1 MKIRRKAVIFVSSMM
16 LLSCFST
23 IGSAQILP
31 EADVECEDL
40 VTLDISPGSTR
51 QAIVNCELTNPTSG
65 PESIE
70 ISYQSGNLDVAGPGS
85 MTVEG
90 GESVDFQIAV
100 ESTGEIPAGMYDINV
115 SVVVTEWNGVPV
127 SVFGFSDED
136 VIEVE
141 VLPYTVCSSSGPSAI
156 FSEAG
161 EDVLFSVVYSCDS
174 NEENSLEVSLHL
186 LEKGSSQETMWPSGF
201 NDMSVDTCRV
211 ENPMGS
217 VNCDFVLTTP
227 SNLQSKWEGCL
238 IVVDEMTDPNWGCSS
253 EFAFSLTV
261 NEKETVVPSVGLDVN
276 GTFLEDFGITEEN
289 QSLLIGVGLGGAILM
304 LSLFFLYRRRRG

>member
-1 MKIRRKAVIFVSSMM
+1 MKIRRMAVIFVSSMM
-16 LLSCFST
+16 LICCFST
-23 IGSAQILP
+23 SGSAQILP
-31 EADVECEDL
+31 EADVECEDS
-40 VTLDISPGSTR
+40 VMLDISPDSVK

-65 PESIE
+65 SESIE
-70 ISYQSGNLDVAGPGS
+70 ISYQSGNLNVAGPGS

-100 ESTGEIPAGMYDINV
+100 ASSGEIPAGMYDINV

-136 VIEVE
+136 VVEVE
-141 VLPYTVCSSSGPSAI
+141 ILPYTVCSSSGPSAI

-161 EDVLFSVVYSCDS
+161 DDVLLSVVYSCDS
-174 NEENSLEVSLHL
+174 NEESSLEVSLHL
-186 LEKGSSQETMWPSGF
+186 LEEGSIQETMWPSGF
-201 NDMSVDTCRV
+201 NDMSVDSCRV

-238 IVVDEMTDPNWGCSS
+238 IVVDEMTDPIWSCSS

-261 NEKETVVPSVGLDVN
+261 NEKETVVPSVGIDVN
-276 GTFLEDFGITEEN
+276 GTFLEELGVTEEN
-289 QSLLIGVGLGGAILM
+289 QNLVIGGAAGGLILVA
-304 LSLFFLYRRRRG
+304 SLYAFFRRKV

>member
-1 MKIRRKAVIFVSSMM
+1 VI
-16 LLSCFST
+16 LICCFSP

-31 EADVECEDL
+31 EADVECEDS
-40 VTLDISPGSTR
+40 VTMDISPGSVK

-65 PESIE
+65 SESIE
-70 ISYQSGNLDVAGPGS
+70 ISYQSGNLNVAGPGS

-100 ESTGEIPAGMYDINV
+100 ASTGEIPAGVYDINV

-136 VIEVE
+136 VVEVE
-141 VLPYTVCSSSGPSAI
+141 VLPYTVCSSSRPSAI

-161 EDVLFSVVYSCDS
+161 DDVLFSVVYSCDS

-186 LEKGSSQETMWPSGF
+186 LEEGSAQEAMWPSGF
-201 NDMSVDTCRV
+201 NDMSTDACRI

-217 VNCDFVLTTP
+217 VNCDFILTTP
-227 SNLQSKWEGCL
+227 PNLQSKWEGCL
-238 IVVDEMTDPNWGCSS
+238 IVVDEMTDPVWSCSS
-253 EFAFSLTV
+253 EFAFPLTV
-261 NEKETVVPSVGLDVN
+261 NEKEAVVPSVGIDVN
-276 GTFLEDFGITEEN
+276 GTFLEELGVTEEN
-289 QSLLIGVGLGGAILM
+289 QNLVIGGTASVLILVAT
-304 LSLFFLYRRRRG
+304 LFVFFRRKV

>member
-1 MKIRRKAVIFVSSMM
+1 MKVRDMAVIFVSSMM
-16 LLSCFST
+16 LICCFST

-31 EADVECEDL
+31 EADVECEDS
-40 VTLDISPGSTR
+40 VTLDISPGSAK

-65 PESIE
+65 SESME
-70 ISYQSGNLDVAGPGS
+70 ISYQSGNLNVAGPGS
-85 MTVEG
+85 MTVGG

-100 ESTGEIPAGMYDINV
+100 ASSGEILAGMYDINV

-136 VIEVE
+136 VVEVE

-156 FSEAG
+156 FAEAG
-161 EDVLFSVVYSCDS
+161 DDVSFSVVYSCDS

-186 LEKGSSQETMWPSGF
+186 LEEGSSQETMWPSGF

-238 IVVDEMTDPNWGCSS
+238 IVVDETTDPIWGCSS

-261 NEKETVVPSVGLDVN
+261 NEKDTVVPSVGIEVN
-276 GTFLEDFGITEEN
+276 GTFLEELGVTEEN
-289 QSLLIGVGLGGAILM
+289 QNLVVGGTAGVLILVASLYV
-304 LSLFFLYRRRRG
+304 FFKRKV

>member
-1 MKIRRKAVIFVSSMM
+1 VKIRRRAVIFVSSMI
-16 LLSCFST
+16 LICCFSP

-31 EADVECEDL
+31 EADVECEDS
-40 VTLDISPGSTR
+40 VTMDISPGSVK

-65 PESIE
+65 SESIE
-70 ISYQSGNLDVAGPGS
+70 ISYQSGNLNVAGPGS

-100 ESTGEIPAGMYDINV
+100 ASTGEIPAGVYDINV

-136 VIEVE
+136 VVEVE
-141 VLPYTVCSSSGPSAI
+141 VLPYTVCSSSRPSAI

-161 EDVLFSVVYSCDS
+161 DDVLFSVVYSCDS

-186 LEKGSSQETMWPSGF
+186 LEEGSAQEAMWPSGF
-201 NDMSVDTCRV
+201 NDMSTDACRI

-217 VNCDFVLTTP
+217 VNCDFILTTP

-238 IVVDEMTDPNWGCSS
+238 IVVDEMTDPVWSCSS
-253 EFAFSLTV
+253 EFAFPLTV
-261 NEKETVVPSVGLDVN
+261 NEKEAVVPSVGIDVN
-276 GTFLEDFGITEEN
+276 GTFLEELGVTEEN
-289 QSLLIGVGLGGAILM
+289 QNLVIGGTASVLILVA
-304 LSLFFLYRRRRG
+304 SLFVFFRRKV

>member
-1 MKIRRKAVIFVSSMM
+1 MKIRRRAVIFVSSVI
-16 LLSCFST
+16 LICCFSP

-31 EADVECEDL
+31 EADVECEDS
-40 VTLDISPGSTR
+40 VTMDISPGSVK

-65 PESIE
+65 SESIE
-70 ISYQSGNLDVAGPGS
+70 ISYQSGNLNVAGPGS

-100 ESTGEIPAGMYDINV
+100 ASTGEIPAGVYDINV

-136 VIEVE
+136 VVEVE
-141 VLPYTVCSSSGPSAI
+141 VLPYTVCSSSRPSAI

-161 EDVLFSVVYSCDS
+161 DDVLFSVVYSCDS

-186 LEKGSSQETMWPSGF
+186 LEEGSAQEAMWPSGF
-201 NDMSVDTCRV
+201 NDMSTDACRI

-217 VNCDFVLTTP
+217 VNCDFILTTP

-238 IVVDEMTDPNWGCSS
+238 IVVDEMTDPVWSCSS
-253 EFAFSLTV
+253 EFAFPLTV
-261 NEKETVVPSVGLDVN
+261 NEKEAVVPSVGIDVN
-276 GTFLEDFGITEEN
+276 GTFLEELGVTEEN
-289 QSLLIGVGLGGAILM
+289 QNLVIGGSASVLILVA
-304 LSLFFLYRRRRG
+304 SLFVFFRRKV

>member
-1 MKIRRKAVIFVSSMM
+1 MKIRRMAVIFVSSMM
-16 LLSCFST
+16 LICCFST
-23 IGSAQILP
+23 SGSAQILP
-31 EADVECEDL
+31 EADVECEDS
-40 VTLDISPGSTR
+40 VMLDISPDSVK

-65 PESIE
+65 SESIE
-70 ISYQSGNLDVAGPGS
+70 ISYQSGNLNVAGPGS

-100 ESTGEIPAGMYDINV
+100 ASTGGISAGMYDINV

-136 VIEVE
+136 VVEVE
-141 VLPYTVCSSSGPSAI
+141 ILPYTVCSSSGPSAI

-161 EDVLFSVVYSCDS
+161 DDVLLSVVYSCDS
-174 NEENSLEVSLHL
+174 NEESSLEVSLHL
-186 LEKGSSQETMWPSGF
+186 LEEGSIQETMWPSGF

-238 IVVDEMTDPNWGCSS
+238 IVVDEMTDPIWSCSS

-261 NEKETVVPSVGLDVN
+261 NEKETVVPSVGIDVN
-276 GTFLEDFGITEEN
+276 GTFLEELGVTEEN
-289 QSLLIGVGLGGAILM
+289 QNLVIGGAAGGLILVA
-304 LSLFFLYRRRRG
+304 SLYAFFRRKV

>member
-1 MKIRRKAVIFVSSMM
+1 MAVIFVSSMM
-16 LLSCFST
+16 LICCFST
-23 IGSAQILP
+23 SGSAQILP
-31 EADVECEDL
+31 EADVECEDS
-40 VTLDISPGSTR
+40 VTLDISPDSVK

-65 PESIE
+65 SESIE
-70 ISYQSGNLDVAGPGS
+70 ISYQSGNLNVAGPGS
-85 MTVEG
+85 ITVEG

-100 ESTGEIPAGMYDINV
+100 ASSGEIPTGMYDINV

-136 VIEVE
+136 MVEVE

-161 EDVLFSVVYSCDS
+161 DDVLLSVVYSCDS
-174 NEENSLEVSLHL
+174 NEESSLEVSLHL
-186 LEKGSSQETMWPSGF
+186 LEEGSIQETMWPSGF

-238 IVVDEMTDPNWGCSS
+238 IVVDEMTDPIWSCSS

-261 NEKETVVPSVGLDVN
+261 NEKETVVPSVGIDVN
-276 GTFLEDFGITEEN
+276 GTFLEELGVTEEN
-289 QSLLIGVGLGGAILM
+289 QNLVIGGAAGGLILVA
-304 LSLFFLYRRRRG
+304 SLYAFFRRKV

>member
-1 MKIRRKAVIFVSSMM
+1 MKILRMAVIFVSSMM
-16 LLSCFST
+16 LICCFST
-23 IGSAQILP
+23 SGSAQILP
-31 EADVECEDL
+31 EADVECEDS
-40 VTLDISPGSTR
+40 VMLDISPDSVK

-65 PESIE
+65 SESIE
-70 ISYQSGNLDVAGPGS
+70 ISYQSGNLNVAGPGS

-100 ESTGEIPAGMYDINV
+100 ASSGEIPAGMYDINV

-136 VIEVE
+136 VVEVE
-141 VLPYTVCSSSGPSAI
+141 ILPYTVCSSSGPSAI

-161 EDVLFSVVYSCDS
+161 DDVLLSVVYSCDS
-174 NEENSLEVSLHL
+174 NEESSLEVSLHL
-186 LEKGSSQETMWPSGF
+186 LEEGSIQETMWPSGF

-238 IVVDEMTDPNWGCSS
+238 IVVDEMTDPIWSCSS

-261 NEKETVVPSVGLDVN
+261 NEKETVVPSVGIDVN
-276 GTFLEDFGITEEN
+276 GTFLEELGVTEEN
-289 QSLLIGVGLGGAILM
+289 QNLVIGGAAGGLILVA
-304 LSLFFLYRRRRG
+304 SLYAFFRRKV

>member
-1 MKIRRKAVIFVSSMM
+1 MKIRRMAVIFVSSMM
-16 LLSCFST
+16 LICCFST
-23 IGSAQILP
+23 SGSAQILP
-31 EADVECEDL
+31 EADVECEDS
-40 VTLDISPGSTR
+40 VTLDISPDSVK

-65 PESIE
+65 SESIE
-70 ISYQSGNLDVAGPGS
+70 ISYQSGNLNVAGPGS
-85 MTVEG
+85 ITVEG

-100 ESTGEIPAGMYDINV
+100 ASSGEIPTGMYDINV

-136 VIEVE
+136 VVEVE

-156 FSEAG
+156 FAEAG
-161 EDVLFSVVYSCDS
+161 DDVSFSVVYSCDS

-186 LEKGSSQETMWPSGF
+186 LEEGSSQETMWPSGF

-238 IVVDEMTDPNWGCSS
+238 IVVDEMTDPIWSCSS

-261 NEKETVVPSVGLDVN
+261 NEKETVVPSVGIDVN
-276 GTFLEDFGITEEN
+276 GTFLEELGVTEEN
-289 QSLLIGVGLGGAILM
+289 QNLVIGGAAGGLILVA
-304 LSLFFLYRRRRG
+304 SLYAFFRRKV

>member
-1 MKIRRKAVIFVSSMM
+1 MKIRRMAVIFVSSMM
-16 LLSCFST
+16 LICCFST
-23 IGSAQILP
+23 SGSAQILP
-31 EADVECEDL
+31 EADVECEDS
-40 VTLDISPGSTR
+40 VMLDISPDSVK

-65 PESIE
+65 SESIE
-70 ISYQSGNLDVAGPGS
+70 ISYQSGNLNVAGPGS

-100 ESTGEIPAGMYDINV
+100 ASSGEIPAGMHDINV

-136 VIEVE
+136 VVEVE
-141 VLPYTVCSSSGPSAI
+141 ILPYTVCSSSGPSAI

-161 EDVLFSVVYSCDS
+161 DDVLLSVVYSCDS
-174 NEENSLEVSLHL
+174 NEESSLEVSLHL
-186 LEKGSSQETMWPSGF
+186 LEEGSIQETMWPSGF

-238 IVVDEMTDPNWGCSS
+238 IVVDEMTDPIWSCSS

-261 NEKETVVPSVGLDVN
+261 NEKETVVPSVGIDVN
-276 GTFLEDFGITEEN
+276 GTFLEELGVTEEN
-289 QSLLIGVGLGGAILM
+289 QNLVIGGAAGGLILVA
-304 LSLFFLYRRRRG
+304 SLYAFFRRKV

>member
-1 MKIRRKAVIFVSSMM
+1 MAVIFVSSMM
-16 LLSCFST
+16 LICCFST

-31 EADVECEDL
+31 EADVECEDS
-40 VTLDISPGSTR
+40 VTLDISPGSAK

-65 PESIE
+65 SESME
-70 ISYQSGNLDVAGPGS
+70 ISYQSGNLNVAGPVS
-85 MTVEG
+85 MTVGG

-100 ESTGEIPAGMYDINV
+100 ASSGENLAGMYDINV

-136 VIEVE
+136 VVEVE

-156 FSEAG
+156 FAEAG
-161 EDVLFSVVYSCDS
+161 DDVSFSVVYSCDS

-186 LEKGSSQETMWPSGF
+186 LEEGSSQETMWPSGF

-238 IVVDEMTDPNWGCSS
+238 IVVDETTDPIWGCSS

-261 NEKETVVPSVGLDVN
+261 NEKDTVVPSVGIEVN
-276 GTFLEDFGITEEN
+276 GTFLEELGVTEEN
-289 QSLLIGVGLGGAILM
+289 QKLVVGGTAGVLILVASLYV
-304 LSLFFLYRRRRG
+304 FFKRKV

>member
-1 MKIRRKAVIFVSSMM
+1 MKIRRRAVIFVSSVI
-16 LLSCFST
+16 LICCFSP

-31 EADVECEDL
+31 EADVECEDS
-40 VTLDISPGSTR
+40 VTMDISPGSVK

-65 PESIE
+65 SESIE
-70 ISYQSGNLDVAGPGS
+70 ISYQSGNLNVAGPGS

-100 ESTGEIPAGMYDINV
+100 ASTGEIPAGVYDINV

-136 VIEVE
+136 VVEVE
-141 VLPYTVCSSSGPSAI
+141 VLPYTVCSSSRPSAI

-161 EDVLFSVVYSCDS
+161 DDVLFSVVYSCDS

-186 LEKGSSQETMWPSGF
+186 LEEGSAQEAMWPSGF
-201 NDMSVDTCRV
+201 NDMSTDACRI

-217 VNCDFVLTTP
+217 VNCDFILTTP

-238 IVVDEMTDPNWGCSS
+238 IVVDEMTDPVWSCSS
-253 EFAFSLTV
+253 EFAFPLTV
-261 NEKETVVPSVGLDVN
+261 NEKEVVVPSVGIDVN
-276 GTFLEDFGITEEN
+276 GTFLEELGVTEEN
-289 QSLLIGVGLGGAILM
+289 QNLVIGGTASVLILVA
-304 LSLFFLYRRRRG
+304 SLFVFFRRKV

>member
-16 LLSCFST
+16 LICCFST

-161 EDVLFSVVYSCDS
+161 DDVLLSVVYSCDS
-174 NEENSLEVSLHL
+174 NEESSLEVSLHL
-186 LEKGSSQETMWPSGF
+186 LEEGSIQETMWPSGF

-238 IVVDEMTDPNWGCSS
+238 IVVDEMTDPIWSCSS

-261 NEKETVVPSVGLDVN
+261 NEKETVVPSVGIDVN
-276 GTFLEDFGITEEN
+276 GTFLEELGVTEEN
-289 QSLLIGVGLGGAILM
+289 QNLVIGGAAGGLILVA
-304 LSLFFLYRRRRG
+304 SLYAFFRRKV

>member
-1 MKIRRKAVIFVSSMM
+1 MKIRRMAVIFVSSMM
-16 LLSCFST
+16 LICCFST
-23 IGSAQILP
+23 SGSAQILP
-31 EADVECEDL
+31 EADVECEDS
-40 VTLDISPGSTR
+40 VTLDISPDSVK

-65 PESIE
+65 SESIE
-70 ISYQSGNLDVAGPGS
+70 ISYQSGNLNVAGPGS

-100 ESTGEIPAGMYDINV
+100 ASSGEIPAGMYDINV

-136 VIEVE
+136 VVEVE
-141 VLPYTVCSSSGPSAI
+141 ILPYTVCSSSGPSAI

-161 EDVLFSVVYSCDS
+161 DDVLLSVVYSCDS
-174 NEENSLEVSLHL
+174 NEESSLEVSLHL
-186 LEKGSSQETMWPSGF
+186 LEEGSVQETMWPSGF

-238 IVVDEMTDPNWGCSS
+238 IVVDEMTDPIWSCSS

-261 NEKETVVPSVGLDVN
+261 NEKETVVPSVGIDVN
-276 GTFLEDFGITEEN
+276 GTFLEELGVTEEN
-289 QSLLIGVGLGGAILM
+289 QNLVIGGAAGGLILVA
-304 LSLFFLYRRRRG
+304 SLYAFFRRKV

>member
-1 MKIRRKAVIFVSSMM
+1 MKIRRMAVIFVSSMM
-16 LLSCFST
+16 LICCFST
-23 IGSAQILP
+23 SGSAQILP
-31 EADVECEDL
+31 EADVECEDS
-40 VTLDISPGSTR
+40 VTLDISPDSVK

-65 PESIE
+65 SESIE
-70 ISYQSGNLDVAGPGS
+70 ISYQSGNLNVAGPGS
-85 MTVEG
+85 MTVGG
-90 GESVDFQIAV
+90 GESVDFQIVVA
-100 ESTGEIPAGMYDINV
+100 STGEIPTGMYDINV

-136 VIEVE
+136 MVEVE

-156 FSEAG
+156 FAEAG
-161 EDVLFSVVYSCDS
+161 DDVSFSVVYSCDS

-186 LEKGSSQETMWPSGF
+186 LEEGSSQETMWPSGF

-238 IVVDEMTDPNWGCSS
+238 IVVDETTDPIWGCSS

-261 NEKETVVPSVGLDVN
+261 NEKDTVVPSVGIEVN
-276 GTFLEDFGITEEN
+276 GTFLEELGVTEEN
-289 QSLLIGVGLGGAILM
+289 QNLVVGGTAGVLILVASLYV
-304 LSLFFLYRRRRG
+304 FFKRKV

>member
-1 MKIRRKAVIFVSSMM
+1 MKIRRRAVIFVSSVI
-16 LLSCFST
+16 LICCFSP

-31 EADVECEDL
+31 EADVECEDS
-40 VTLDISPGSTR
+40 VTMDISPGSVK

-65 PESIE
+65 SESIE
-70 ISYQSGNLDVAGPGS
+70 ISYQSGNLNVAGPGS

-100 ESTGEIPAGMYDINV
+100 ASTSEIPAGMYDINV

-136 VIEVE
+136 VVEVE
-141 VLPYTVCSSSGPSAI
+141 VLPYTVCSSSRPSAI

-161 EDVLFSVVYSCDS
+161 DDVLFSVVYSCDS

-186 LEKGSSQETMWPSGF
+186 LEEGSAQEAMWPSGF
-201 NDMSVDTCRV
+201 NDMSTDACRI

-217 VNCDFVLTTP
+217 VNCDFILTTP

-238 IVVDEMTDPNWGCSS
+238 IVVDEMTDPVWSCSS
-253 EFAFSLTV
+253 EFAFPLTV
-261 NEKETVVPSVGLDVN
+261 NEKEVVVPSVGIDVN
-276 GTFLEDFGITEEN
+276 GTFLEELGVTEEN
-289 QSLLIGVGLGGAILM
+289 QNLVIGGTASVLILVA
-304 LSLFFLYRRRRG
+304 SLFVFFRRKV

>member
-1 MKIRRKAVIFVSSMM
+1 MKIRRRAVIFVSSVI
-16 LLSCFST
+16 LICCFSP

-31 EADVECEDL
+31 EADVECEDS
-40 VTLDISPGSTR
+40 VTMDISPGSVK

-65 PESIE
+65 SESIE
-70 ISYQSGNLDVAGPGS
+70 ISYQSGNLNVAGPGS

-100 ESTGEIPAGMYDINV
+100 ASTGEIPAGVYDINV

-136 VIEVE
+136 VVEVE
-141 VLPYTVCSSSGPSAI
+141 VLPYTVCSSSRPSAI

-161 EDVLFSVVYSCDS
+161 DDVLFSVVYSCDS

-186 LEKGSSQETMWPSGF
+186 LEEGSNQEAMWPSGF
-201 NDMSVDTCRV
+201 NDMSTDACRI

-217 VNCDFVLTTP
+217 VNCDFILTTP

-238 IVVDEMTDPNWGCSS
+238 IVVDEMTDPVWSCSS
-253 EFAFSLTV
+253 EFAFPLTV
-261 NEKETVVPSVGLDVN
+261 NEKEVVVPSVGIDVN
-276 GTFLEDFGITEEN
+276 GTFLEELGVTEEN
-289 QSLLIGVGLGGAILM
+289 QNLVIGGTASVLILVA
-304 LSLFFLYRRRRG
+304 SLFVFFRRKV

>member
-1 MKIRRKAVIFVSSMM
+1 MKVRDMAVIFVSSMM
-16 LLSCFST
+16 LICCFST

-31 EADVECEDL
+31 EADVECEDS
-40 VTLDISPGSTR
+40 VTLDISPGSAK

-65 PESIE
+65 SESME
-70 ISYQSGNLDVAGPGS
+70 ISYQSGNLNVAGPVS
-85 MTVEG
+85 MTVGG

-100 ESTGEIPAGMYDINV
+100 ASSGENLAGMYDINV

-136 VIEVE
+136 VVEVE

-156 FSEAG
+156 FAEAG
-161 EDVLFSVVYSCDS
+161 DDVSFSVVYSCDS

-186 LEKGSSQETMWPSGF
+186 LEEGSSQETMWPSGF

-238 IVVDEMTDPNWGCSS
+238 IVVDETTNPIWGCSS

-261 NEKETVVPSVGLDVN
+261 NEKDTVVPSVGIEVN
-276 GTFLEDFGITEEN
+276 GTFLEELGVTEEN
-289 QSLLIGVGLGGAILM
+289 QKLVVGGTAGVLILVASLYV
-304 LSLFFLYRRRRG
+304 FFKRKV

>member
-1 MKIRRKAVIFVSSMM
+1 MKIRRMAVIFVSSMM
-16 LLSCFST
+16 LICCFST
-23 IGSAQILP
+23 SGSAQILP
-31 EADVECEDL
+31 EADVECEDS
-40 VTLDISPGSTR
+40 VMLDISPDSVK

-65 PESIE
+65 SESIE
-70 ISYQSGNLDVAGPGS
+70 ISYQSGNLNVAGPGS

-100 ESTGEIPAGMYDINV
+100 ASSGEIPAGMYDINV

-136 VIEVE
+136 VVEVE
-141 VLPYTVCSSSGPSAI
+141 ILPYTVCSSSGPSAI

-161 EDVLFSVVYSCDS
+161 DDVLLSVVYSCDS
-174 NEENSLEVSLHL
+174 NEESSLEVSLRL
-186 LEKGSSQETMWPSGF
+186 LEEGSIQETMWPSGF

-238 IVVDEMTDPNWGCSS
+238 IVVDEMTDPIWSCSS

-261 NEKETVVPSVGLDVN
+261 NEKETVVPSVGIDVN
-276 GTFLEDFGITEEN
+276 GTFLEELGVTEEN
-289 QSLLIGVGLGGAILM
+289 QNLVIGGAAGGLILVA
-304 LSLFFLYRRRRG
+304 SLYAFFRRKV

>member
-1 MKIRRKAVIFVSSMM
+1 MKIQRMAVIFVSSMM
-16 LLSCFST
+16 LICCFST
-23 IGSAQILP
+23 SGSAQILP
-31 EADVECEDL
+31 EADVECEDS
-40 VTLDISPGSTR
+40 VMLDISPDSVK

-65 PESIE
+65 SESIE
-70 ISYQSGNLDVAGPGS
+70 ISYQSGNLNVAGPGS

-100 ESTGEIPAGMYDINV
+100 ASSGEIPAGMYDINV

-136 VIEVE
+136 VVEVE
-141 VLPYTVCSSSGPSAI
+141 ILPYTVCSSSGPSAI

-161 EDVLFSVVYSCDS
+161 DDVLLSVVYSCDS
-174 NEENSLEVSLHL
+174 NEESSLEVSLHL
-186 LEKGSSQETMWPSGF
+186 LEEGSIQETMWPSGF

-238 IVVDEMTDPNWGCSS
+238 IVVDEMTDPIWSCSS

-261 NEKETVVPSVGLDVN
+261 NEKETVVPSVGIDVN
-276 GTFLEDFGITEEN
+276 GTFLEELGVTEEN
-289 QSLLIGVGLGGAILM
+289 QNLVIGGAAGGLILVA
-304 LSLFFLYRRRRG
+304 SLYAFFRRKV

>member
-1 MKIRRKAVIFVSSMM
+1 MKIRRMAVIFVSSMM
-16 LLSCFST
+16 LICCFST
-23 IGSAQILP
+23 SGSAQILP
-31 EADVECEDL
+31 EADVECEDS
-40 VTLDISPGSTR
+40 VTLDISPDSVK

-65 PESIE
+65 SESIE
-70 ISYQSGNLDVAGPGS
+70 ISYQSGNLNVAGPGS

-100 ESTGEIPAGMYDINV
+100 ASSGEIPAGMYDINV

-136 VIEVE
+136 VVEVE
-141 VLPYTVCSSSGPSAI
+141 ILPYTVCSSSGPSAI

-161 EDVLFSVVYSCDS
+161 DDVLLSVVYSCDS
-174 NEENSLEVSLHL
+174 NEESSLEVSLHL
-186 LEKGSSQETMWPSGF
+186 LEEGSIQETMWPSGF

-238 IVVDEMTDPNWGCSS
+238 IVVAEMTDPIWSCSS

-261 NEKETVVPSVGLDVN
+261 NEKETVVPSVGIDVN
-276 GTFLEDFGITEEN
+276 GTFLEELGVTEEN
-289 QSLLIGVGLGGAILM
+289 QNLVIGGAAGGLILVA
-304 LSLFFLYRRRRG
+304 SLYAFFRRKV

>member
-1 MKIRRKAVIFVSSMM
+1 MKIRRMAVIFVSSMM
-16 LLSCFST
+16 LICCFST
-23 IGSAQILP
+23 SGSAQILP
-31 EADVECEDL
+31 EADVECEDS
-40 VTLDISPGSTR
+40 VTLDISPDSVK

-65 PESIE
+65 SESIE
-70 ISYQSGNLDVAGPGS
+70 ISYQSGNLNVAGPGS
-85 MTVEG
+85 ITVEG

-100 ESTGEIPAGMYDINV
+100 ASSGEIPTGMYDINV

-136 VIEVE
+136 MVEVE

-161 EDVLFSVVYSCDS
+161 DDVLLSVVYSCDS
-174 NEENSLEVSLHL
+174 NEESSLEVSLHL
-186 LEKGSSQETMWPSGF
+186 LEEGSIQETMWPSGF

-238 IVVDEMTDPNWGCSS
+238 IVVDEMTDPIWSCSS

-261 NEKETVVPSVGLDVN
+261 NEKETVVPSVGIDVN
-276 GTFLEDFGITEEN
+276 GTFLEELGVTEEN
-289 QSLLIGVGLGGAILM
+289 QNLVIGGAAGGLILVA
-304 LSLFFLYRRRRG
+304 SLYAFFRRKV

>member
-1 MKIRRKAVIFVSSMM
+1 MKIRRRAVIFVSSVI
-16 LLSCFST
+16 LICCFSP

-31 EADVECEDL
+31 EADVECEDS
-40 VTLDISPGSTR
+40 VTMDISPGSVK

-65 PESIE
+65 SESIE
-70 ISYQSGNLDVAGPGS
+70 ISYQSGNLNVAGPGS

-100 ESTGEIPAGMYDINV
+100 ASTGEIPAGVYDINV

-136 VIEVE
+136 VVEVE
-141 VLPYTVCSSSGPSAI
+141 VLPYTVCSSSRPSAI

-161 EDVLFSVVYSCDS
+161 DDVLFSVVYSCDS

-186 LEKGSSQETMWPSGF
+186 LEEGSAQEAMWPSGF
-201 NDMSVDTCRV
+201 NDMSTDACRI

-217 VNCDFVLTTP
+217 VNCDFILTTP

-238 IVVDEMTDPNWGCSS
+238 IVVDEMTDPVWSCSS
-253 EFAFSLTV
+253 EFAFPLTV
-261 NEKETVVPSVGLDVN
+261 NEKEAVVPSVGIDVN
-276 GTFLEDFGITEEN
+276 GTFLEELGVTEEN
-289 QSLLIGVGLGGAILM
+289 QNLVIGGTASVLILVA
-304 LSLFFLYRRRRG
+304 SLFVFFRRKV

>member
-1 MKIRRKAVIFVSSMM
+1 MKIRRMAVIFVSSMM
-16 LLSCFST
+16 LICCFST
-23 IGSAQILP
+23 SGSAQILP
-31 EADVECEDL
+31 EADVECEDS
-40 VTLDISPGSTR
+40 VMLDISPDSVK

-65 PESIE
+65 SESIE
-70 ISYQSGNLDVAGPGS
+70 ISYQSGNLNVAGPGS

-100 ESTGEIPAGMYDINV
+100 ASSGEIPAGMYDINV
-115 SVVVTEWNGVPV
+115 SVVVTEWNGIPV

-136 VIEVE
+136 VVEVE
-141 VLPYTVCSSSGPSAI
+141 ILPYTVCSSSGPSAI

-161 EDVLFSVVYSCDS
+161 DDVLLSVVYSCDS
-174 NEENSLEVSLHL
+174 NEESSLEVSLHL
-186 LEKGSSQETMWPSGF
+186 LEEGSIQETMWPSGF

-238 IVVDEMTDPNWGCSS
+238 IVVDEMTDPIWSCSS
-253 EFAFSLTV
+253 EFSFSLTV
-261 NEKETVVPSVGLDVN
+261 NEKETVVPSVGIDVN
-276 GTFLEDFGITEEN
+276 GTFLEELGVTEEN
-289 QSLLIGVGLGGAILM
+289 QNLVIGGAAGGLILVA
-304 LSLFFLYRRRRG
+304 SLYAFFRRKV

>member
-1 MKIRRKAVIFVSSMM
+1 MKIRSVAVIFVSSMM
-16 LLSCFST
+16 LICCFST

-31 EADVECEDL
+31 EADVECEDS
-40 VTLDISPGSTR
+40 VTLDISPDSVK

-65 PESIE
+65 SESIE
-70 ISYQSGNLDVAGPGS
+70 ISYQSGNLNVAGPGS
-85 MTVEG
+85 MTVGG

-100 ESTGEIPAGMYDINV
+100 ASSGEIPAGMYDINV

-136 VIEVE
+136 VVEVE

-156 FSEAG
+156 FAEAG
-161 EDVLFSVVYSCDS
+161 DDVLFSVVYSCDS
-174 NEENSLEVSLHL
+174 NEENSMEVSLHL
-186 LEKGSSQETMWPSGF
+186 LEEGSSQETMWPSGF
-201 NDMSVDTCRV
+201 NDMSGDTCRV

-238 IVVDEMTDPNWGCSS
+238 IVVDEMTDPIWGCSS

-261 NEKETVVPSVGLDVN
+261 NEKDTVVPSVGIDVN
-276 GTFLEDFGITEEN
+276 GTFLEELGVTAEN
-289 QSLLIGVGLGGAILM
+289 QNLVIGGTTGVLILVASLYV
-304 LSLFFLYRRRRG
+304 FFRRKV

>member
-1 MKIRRKAVIFVSSMM
+1 
-16 LLSCFST
+16 
-23 IGSAQILP
+23 
-31 EADVECEDL
+31 
-40 VTLDISPGSTR
+40 
-51 QAIVNCELTNPTSG
+51 
-65 PESIE
+65 
-70 ISYQSGNLDVAGPGS
+70 

-100 ESTGEIPAGMYDINV
+100 ASTGEIPAGMYDINV

-136 VIEVE
+136 VVEVE
-141 VLPYTVCSSSGPSAI
+141 VLPYTVCSSSRPSAI

-161 EDVLFSVVYSCDS
+161 DDVLFSVVYSCDS

-186 LEKGSSQETMWPSGF
+186 LEEGSSRETMWPSGF

-217 VNCDFVLTTP
+217 VNCDFILTTP
-227 SNLQSKWEGCL
+227 SNLQNKWKGCL
-238 IVVDEMTDPNWGCSS
+238 IVVDEVTDMVWSCSS

-276 GTFLEDFGITEEN
+276 GTFLEDLGITEQN
-289 QSLLIGVGLGGAILM
+289 QSLLIGAGLGGTILM
-304 LSLFFLYRRRRG
+304 VSMLILYRRSKG

>member
-1 MKIRRKAVIFVSSMM
+1 MKIRRMAVIFVSSMM
-16 LLSCFST
+16 LICCFST
-23 IGSAQILP
+23 SGSAQILP
-31 EADVECEDL
+31 EADVECEDS
-40 VTLDISPGSTR
+40 VMLDISPDSVK

-65 PESIE
+65 SESIE
-70 ISYQSGNLDVAGPGS
+70 ISYQSGNLNVAGPGS

-100 ESTGEIPAGMYDINV
+100 ASSGEIPAGMYDINV

-161 EDVLFSVVYSCDS
+161 DDVLLSVVYSCDS
-174 NEENSLEVSLHL
+174 NEESSLEVSLHL
-186 LEKGSSQETMWPSGF
+186 LEEGSIQETMWPSGF

-238 IVVDEMTDPNWGCSS
+238 IE
-253 EFAFSLTV
+253 
-261 NEKETVVPSVGLDVN
+261 
-276 GTFLEDFGITEEN
+276 
-289 QSLLIGVGLGGAILM
+289 
-304 LSLFFLYRRRRG
+304 

>member
-1 MKIRRKAVIFVSSMM
+1 MKILRMAVIFVSSMM
-16 LLSCFST
+16 LICCFST
-23 IGSAQILP
+23 SGSAQILP
-31 EADVECEDL
+31 EADVECEDS
-40 VTLDISPGSTR
+40 VTLDISPDSVK

-65 PESIE
+65 SESIE
-70 ISYQSGNLDVAGPGS
+70 ISYQSGNLNVAGPGS

-100 ESTGEIPAGMYDINV
+100 ASSGEITAGMYDINV

-136 VIEVE
+136 VVEVE
-141 VLPYTVCSSSGPSAI
+141 ILPYTVCSSSGPSAI

-161 EDVLFSVVYSCDS
+161 DDVLLSVVYSCDS
-174 NEENSLEVSLHL
+174 NEESSLEVSLHL
-186 LEKGSSQETMWPSGF
+186 LEEGSIQETMWPSGF

-238 IVVDEMTDPNWGCSS
+238 IVVDEMTDPIWSCSS

-261 NEKETVVPSVGLDVN
+261 NEKETVVPSVGIDVN
-276 GTFLEDFGITEEN
+276 GTFLEELGVTEEN
-289 QSLLIGVGLGGAILM
+289 QNLVIGGAAGGLILVA
-304 LSLFFLYRRRRG
+304 SLYAFFRRKV

>member
-1 MKIRRKAVIFVSSMM
+1 MKIRRRAVIFVSSMM
-16 LLSCFST
+16 LICCFST
-23 IGSAQILP
+23 SGSAQILP
-31 EADVECEDL
+31 EADVECEDS
-40 VTLDISPGSTR
+40 VTLDISPGSIK

-65 PESIE
+65 SESIE
-70 ISYQSGNLDVAGPGS
+70 ISYQSGNLNVAGPGS

-100 ESTGEIPAGMYDINV
+100 ASTGEIPAGVYDINV

-136 VIEVE
+136 VVEVE
-141 VLPYTVCSSSGPSAI
+141 VLPYTVCSSSRPSAI

-161 EDVLFSVVYSCDS
+161 DDVLFSVVYSCDS

-186 LEKGSSQETMWPSGF
+186 LEEGSAQEAMWPSGF
-201 NDMSVDTCRV
+201 NDMSTDACRI

-217 VNCDFVLTTP
+217 VNCDFILTTP

-238 IVVDEMTDPNWGCSS
+238 IVVDEMTDPVWSCSS
-253 EFAFSLTV
+253 EFAFPLTV
-261 NEKETVVPSVGLDVN
+261 NEKEVVVPSVGIDVN
-276 GTFLEDFGITEEN
+276 GTFLEELGVTEEN
-289 QSLLIGVGLGGAILM
+289 QNLVIGGTASVLILVA
-304 LSLFFLYRRRRG
+304 SLFVFFRRKV

>member
-1 MKIRRKAVIFVSSMM
+1 MKIRLRAVIFVSSMM
-16 LLSCFST
+16 LICCFST
-23 IGSAQILP
+23 GASAQILP
-31 EADVECEDL
+31 EADVECEDS
-40 VTLDISPGSTR
+40 VTLDTSPGSVN

-65 PESIE
+65 SESIE
-70 ISYQSGNLDVAGPGS
+70 ISYQSGNLNVAGPDS
-85 MTVEG
+85 MTVGG
-90 GESVDFQIAV
+90 GESVDFQISLA
-100 ESTGEIPAGMYDINV
+100 STGEILTGVYDINV

-136 VIEVE
+136 VVEVE

-161 EDVLFSVVYSCDS
+161 NDVLFSVVYSCDS

-186 LEKGSSQETMWPSGF
+186 LEEGSSQETMWPSGF

-238 IVVDEMTDPNWGCSS
+238 IVVDETTDPIWGCSS

-261 NEKETVVPSVGLDVN
+261 NEKDTVVPSVGIEVN
-276 GTFLEDFGITEEN
+276 GTFLEELGVTEEN
-289 QSLLIGVGLGGAILM
+289 QNLVVGGTAGVLILVASLYV
-304 LSLFFLYRRRRG
+304 FFKRKV

>member
-1 MKIRRKAVIFVSSMM
+1 MKIRLMAVIFVSSMM
-16 LLSCFST
+16 LICCFST
-23 IGSAQILP
+23 SGSAQILP
-31 EADVECEDL
+31 EADVECEDS
-40 VTLDISPGSTR
+40 VTLDISPDSVK

-65 PESIE
+65 SESIE
-70 ISYQSGNLDVAGPGS
+70 ISYQSGNLNVAGPGS

-100 ESTGEIPAGMYDINV
+100 ASSGEIPTGMYDINV

-136 VIEVE
+136 VVEVE

-161 EDVLFSVVYSCDS
+161 DDVLLSVVYSCDS
-174 NEENSLEVSLHL
+174 NEESSLEVSLHL
-186 LEKGSSQETMWPSGF
+186 LEEGSIQETMWPSGF

-238 IVVDEMTDPNWGCSS
+238 IVVDEMTDPIWSCSS

-261 NEKETVVPSVGLDVN
+261 NEKETVVPSVGIDVN
-276 GTFLEDFGITEEN
+276 GTFLEELGVTEEN
-289 QSLLIGVGLGGAILM
+289 QNLVIGGAAGGLILVA
-304 LSLFFLYRRRRG
+304 SLYAFFRRKV

>member
-1 MKIRRKAVIFVSSMM
+1 MKIRRMAVIFVSSMM
-16 LLSCFST
+16 LICCFST
-23 IGSAQILP
+23 SGSAQILP
-31 EADVECEDL
+31 EADVECEDS
-40 VTLDISPGSTR
+40 VTLDISPDSVK

-65 PESIE
+65 SESIE
-70 ISYQSGNLDVAGPGS
+70 ISYQSGNLNVAGPGS
-85 MTVEG
+85 ITVEG

-100 ESTGEIPAGMYDINV
+100 ASSGEIPTGMYDINV

-136 VIEVE
+136 VVEVE

-161 EDVLFSVVYSCDS
+161 DDVLLSVVYSCDS
-174 NEENSLEVSLHL
+174 NEESSLEVSLHL
-186 LEKGSSQETMWPSGF
+186 LEEGSIQETMWPSGF

-238 IVVDEMTDPNWGCSS
+238 IVVDEMTDPIWSCSS

-261 NEKETVVPSVGLDVN
+261 NEKETVVPSVGIDVN
-276 GTFLEDFGITEEN
+276 GTFLEKLGVTEEN
-289 QSLLIGVGLGGAILM
+289 QNLVIGGAAGGLILVA
-304 LSLFFLYRRRRG
+304 SLYAFFRRKV

>member
-1 MKIRRKAVIFVSSMM
+1 MKIRRMAVIFVSSMM
-16 LLSCFST
+16 LICCFST
-23 IGSAQILP
+23 SGSAQILP
-31 EADVECEDL
+31 EADVECEDS
-40 VTLDISPGSTR
+40 VMLDISPDSVK

-65 PESIE
+65 SESIE
-70 ISYQSGNLDVAGPGS
+70 ISYQSGNLNVAGPGS

-100 ESTGEIPAGMYDINV
+100 ASSGEIPAGMYDINV

-136 VIEVE
+136 VVEVE
-141 VLPYTVCSSSGPSAI
+141 ILPYTVCSSSGPSAI

-161 EDVLFSVVYSCDS
+161 DDVLLSVVYSCDS
-174 NEENSLEVSLHL
+174 NEESSLEVSLHL
-186 LEKGSSQETMWPSGF
+186 LEEGSIQETMWPSGF

-238 IVVDEMTDPNWGCSS
+238 IVVDEMTDPIWSCSS

-261 NEKETVVPSVGLDVN
+261 NEKETVVPSVGIDVN
-276 GTFLEDFGITEEN
+276 GTFLEELGVNEEN
-289 QSLLIGVGLGGAILM
+289 QNLVIGGAAGGLILVA
-304 LSLFFLYRRRRG
+304 SLYAFFRRKV

>member
-1 MKIRRKAVIFVSSMM
+1 MKIRRRAVIFVSSMM
-16 LLSCFST
+16 LICCFST
-23 IGSAQILP
+23 SGSAQILP
-31 EADVECEDL
+31 EADVECEDS
-40 VTLDISPGSTR
+40 VTLDISPGSVK

-65 PESIE
+65 SESIE
-70 ISYQSGNLDVAGPGS
+70 ISYQSGNLNVAGPGS

-100 ESTGEIPAGMYDINV
+100 ASTGEIPAGVYDINV

-136 VIEVE
+136 VVEVE
-141 VLPYTVCSSSGPSAI
+141 VLPYTVCSSSRPSAI

-161 EDVLFSVVYSCDS
+161 DDVLFSVVYSCDS

-186 LEKGSSQETMWPSGF
+186 LEEGSAQEAMWPSGF
-201 NDMSVDTCRV
+201 NDMSTDACRI

-217 VNCDFVLTTP
+217 VNCDFILTTP

-238 IVVDEMTDPNWGCSS
+238 IVVDEMTDPVWSCSS
-253 EFAFSLTV
+253 EFAFPLTV
-261 NEKETVVPSVGLDVN
+261 NEKEVVVPSVGIDVN
-276 GTFLEDFGITEEN
+276 GTFLEELGVTEEN
-289 QSLLIGVGLGGAILM
+289 QNLVIGGTASVLILVA
-304 LSLFFLYRRRRG
+304 SLFVFFRRKV